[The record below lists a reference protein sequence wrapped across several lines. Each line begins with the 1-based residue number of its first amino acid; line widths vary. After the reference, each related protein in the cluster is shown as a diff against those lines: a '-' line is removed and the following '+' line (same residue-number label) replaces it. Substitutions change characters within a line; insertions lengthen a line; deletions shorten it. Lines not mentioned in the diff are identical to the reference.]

1 MPETVVVVGNGM
13 VGQRFCALLRES
25 RGGERFRV
33 IALGDEPRP
42 AYDRVHLTEYFS
54 GVSAADLE
62 IAPRSWYRDQRIELH
77 VGAEVTSIDRGG
89 KTVGCRDGRAF
100 AYDQLVLATGSAPF
114 IPPLPGIERP
124 GVFVYRTIEDLDAI
138 RECARSCR
146 SAAVI
151 GGGLLGLEAAK
162 ALYDLGLTAHVVE
175 AAPWLMP
182 RQLDRDGAE
191 LLADKIRALGV
202 HVHTG
207 VRTTEIADGPN
218 GSLRF
223 AFDGGETLDVDMIV
237 VSAGIRPRQ
246 ELAADCAL
254 ALGPRGGIAVDA
266 AMRTSDPAIFA
277 IGECASHDGTVYGL
291 VAPGFEMADVAAAQV
306 AGFDKLFRAG
316 DMSTRLKLLGV
327 EVASIGESTAP
338 PTADHT
344 HVAVRDEV
352 AGVYK
357 KLIIRRDTRTL
368 LGAVLVGDASDYA
381 NLLRLFRR
389 AEPLAERPL
398 SLIVDGSV
406 ARTGDVAD
414 LAGDSLLC
422 TCNNVTLDDVVG
434 AVAGGATTMPAIQA
448 CTKAATGCG
457 GCAPQ
462 IKQVLETELRRAG
475 VAVQNRI
482 CEHFELRRQ
491 ELFDLIRVRGHRTF
505 AEVLASHGRGAGGCE
520 ACKPVVASILASIHA
535 EPASEQPFI
544 QDTNDRFL
552 ANIQRGGT
560 YSVVPRIPGG
570 EITADKLI
578 AIGVVARKYDLYLK
592 ITGGQRIDM
601 FGARLEQLPDIWAE
615 LIAAG
620 FESGHAY
627 AKAMRTVKSCVGSTW
642 CRFGL
647 LDSVAFAIRVEERY
661 KGLRAPHKLK
671 SAVSGCIRECA
682 EARGK
687 DFGIIA
693 TSEGWNLYVC
703 GNGGSKP
710 RHAVLLAGGLDDETC
725 IRLIDRF
732 LMFYV
737 RTADPLTRTARWLEE
752 LDGGIDYLRR
762 VVIDDALGICAQ
774 LDAEM
779 QAAVDGYRCEWR
791 EVVNDP
797 EKRRRFQAFVNA
809 TDSDPSIAFTG
820 ERGQK
825 RPASGGGLLA
835 LPRADT
841 SGGHSNGAATTEE
854 TSHV

>member
-1 MPETVVVVGNGM
+1 MDETVIVVGNGM

-25 RGGERFRV
+25 RGGERFRL
-33 IALGDEPRP
+33 IALGEEPRP

-54 GVSAADLE
+54 GKSAADLE
-62 IAPRSWYRDQRIELH
+62 IVPRSWYREQSIDLH
-77 VGAEVTSIDRGG
+77 VGAEVACIDRAG
-89 KTVGCRDGRAF
+89 KTVRCRDGRDF
-100 AYDQLVLATGSAPF
+100 SYDHLVLATGSAPF
-114 IPPLPGIERP
+114 VPPLPGIERQ
-124 GVFVYRTIEDLDAI
+124 GVFIYRTIEDLDAI
-138 RECARSCR
+138 RERARSCH

-191 LLADKIRALGV
+191 MLADKIRALGV

-207 VRTTEIADGPN
+207 VRTTEIAEGEN
-218 GSLRF
+218 GALRF
-223 AFDGGETLDVDMIV
+223 VFDGGGSLEVEMII

-246 ELAADCAL
+246 ELAAACGL
-254 ALGPRGGIAVDA
+254 ALGPRGGVAVDA
-266 AMRTSDPAIFA
+266 AMRTSDPSILAV
-277 IGECASHDGTVYGL
+277 GECASHDGTVYGL
-291 VAPGFEMADVAAAQV
+291 VAPGFEMADVAAAQI
-306 AGFDKLFRAG
+306 AGFDKRFRAG
-316 DMSTRLKLLGV
+316 DMSTTLKLLGV

-398 SLIVDGSV
+398 ALIVDGHV
-406 ARTGDVAD
+406 AHTGDAAD
-414 LAGDSLLC
+414 LAGDSVLC
-422 TCNNVTLDDVVG
+422 TCNNVTVDDVVG
-434 AVAGGATTMPAIQA
+434 AVAGGATTMPAVQA
-448 CTKAATGCG
+448 CTRAATGCG

-462 IKQVLETELRRAG
+462 IKQVLEMELRRAG
-475 VAVQNRI
+475 VTVQRRI
-482 CEHFELRRQ
+482 CEHFALRRQ
-491 ELFDLIRVRGHRTF
+491 ELFDLIRVRGHRTY
-505 AEVLASHGRGAGGCE
+505 AEVLAGHGSGEGGCE
-520 ACKPVVASILASIHA
+520 VCKPVVASILASIHA

-552 ANIQRGGT
+552 ANIQRGGS
-560 YSVVPRIPGG
+560 YSVIPRIPGG
-570 EITADKLI
+570 EITAEKLI
-578 AIGVVARKYDLYLK
+578 AIGQVARRYDLYLK

-601 FGARLEQLPDIWAE
+601 FGARLDQLPSIWAE

-642 CRFGL
+642 CRFGV

-682 EARGK
+682 EARSK

-710 RHAVLLAGGLDDETC
+710 RHGVLLAGGLDDDTC
-725 IRLIDRF
+725 LRYIDRF

-737 RTADPLTRTARWLEE
+737 RTADPLTRTARWFEE
-752 LDGGIDYLRR
+752 LDGGIDYLRA
-762 VVIDDALGICAQ
+762 VIIEDVLGIGAQ

-779 QAAVDGYRCEWR
+779 QATVDDYRCEWAA
-791 EVVNDP
+791 VVNDP
-797 EKRRRFQAFVNA
+797 EKRRQFQAFINA
-809 TDSDPSIAFTG
+809 PDSDPSIEFTG

-835 LPRADT
+835 LSAVET
-841 SGGHSNGAATTEE
+841 SVPATAAASLEE